1 MDKFVSSLIVGGNTA
16 GLVCGIAYSEV
27 FGNIYLI
34 LGAISFIIGIVA
46 GIWKLVLLIK
56 KSLKDGKIT
65 EEEMTEIVNQA
76 ENIKHDIDE
85 QIKK

>member
-1 MDKFVSSLIVGGNTA
+1 MDKFVSSLVVGSNAA
-16 GLVCGIAYSEV
+16 GLAFGVAYSEV

-56 KSLKDGKIT
+56 KSLKDGKLLKKKW
-65 EEEMTEIVNQA
+65 MTLL
-76 ENIKHDIDE
+76 IKQKILNM
-85 QIKK
+85 I

>member
-1 MDKFVSSLIVGGNTA
+1 MDKFVSSLVVGSNAA
-16 GLVCGIAYSEV
+16 GLVCGIAYNEV

-65 EEEMTEIVNQA
+65 EEEMTEIIDQA